1 MAASGLIPSK
11 KKDVGKRVR
20 VDCSGAEMPE
30 LSVKVNMGILR
41 SL

>member
-30 LSVKVNMGILR
+30 LSVKGSQKML
-41 SL
+41 L